1 MEFKGT
7 KGEWKSII
15 LDISDFKQACV
26 GKDNGKAICHL
37 WFEFDEGITE
47 EVKANAKLISCA
59 LEMLDMLKELLIDLD
74 EIDYPTSMNDTV
86 LRAEQLIKK
95 ATEL

>member
-7 KGEWKSII
+7 KGEWVSMI
-15 LDISDFKQACV
+15 LDISDFKQVCV
-26 GKDNGKAICHL
+26 GKDKGKAICHL

-59 LEMLDMLKELLIDLD
+59 PEMLEMLIKAYENLNGYCPEKIFE
-74 EIDYPTSMNDTV
+74 EI
-86 LRAEQLIKK
+86 EQLIKK
-95 ATEL
+95 ATEI